1 MKNIHLLGGLTP
13 DQFLRRHWQKK
24 PLLIRNAIPNMR
36 ALLAREDLF
45 SLAAREDVESRL
57 ITNFRR
63 QWKMQQGPLSALPST
78 TQKNWTLLVQGVNLH
93 DDQADQLLHQ
103 FRFIPDYRLDD
114 LMISYATEGGGV
126 GAHVDSY
133 DVFLLQAHGQRRWRI
148 GTQQDLRLRDDLP
161 LKILRHFVPE
171 QEFILNP
178 GDMLY
183 LPPQYAHEGVAV
195 GECMTY
201 SIGFRAPAWQE
212 LGEAFLAFMA
222 DSIELAGRYQDPAL
236 RSTRHPGAISDQMMD
251 AVNRT
256 LRKLGSTV
264 ADREIFLGEYLSE
277 PKPSVSFDPHPNPL
291 GIRQFAKAAARH
303 GIRLHRKTRM
313 LHRKKYVFMNGESY
327 IPNASDRSILRHLA
341 DDRAL
346 EARYLARASADL
358 LESLYQ
364 WYLDGWLDLQ
374 TIKSFQKSQ

>member
-13 DQFLRRHWQKK
+13 DQFLQRHWQKR
-24 PLLIRNAIPNMR
+24 PLLIRDAIPNMR

-57 ITNFRR
+57 ITNFRQ

-78 TQKNWTLLVQGVNLH
+78 TQRNWTLLVQGVNLH
-93 DDQADQLLHQ
+93 DDGADHLLHQ
-103 FRFIPDYRLDD
+103 FRFIPDCRLDD
-114 LMISYATEGGGV
+114 LMISYATAGGGV

-148 GTQQDLRLRDDLP
+148 SAQQDLRLRDDLP
-161 LKILRHFVPE
+161 LKILRHFEPE

-195 GECMTY
+195 NECMTY

-222 DSIELAGRYQDPAL
+222 DSIELPGRYADPSL

-256 LRKLGSTV
+256 LLKLGSTV

-277 PKPSVSFDPHPNPL
+277 PKPSVSFDSPTKPL
-291 GIRQFAKAAARH
+291 SARQFAEAVARGGLH
-303 GIRLHRKTRM
+303 LHRKTRM
-313 LHRKKYVFMNGESY
+313 LHRGKYVFMNGESY
-327 IPNASDRSILRHLA
+327 TPVASDRRILRRLADNRVLSASHLA
-341 DDRAL
+341 Q
-346 EARYLARASADL
+346 ASADL
-358 LESLYQ
+358 CQSLYQ
-364 WYLDGWLDLQ
+364 WYLDGWIDLQ
-374 TIKSFQKSQ
+374 AHMPFQKS

>member
-1 MKNIHLLGGLTP
+1 MKNIHLLGGLTA
-13 DQFLRRHWQKK
+13 DQFLQRHWQKK
-24 PLLIRNAIPNMR
+24 PLLIRNAIPDMR

-57 ITNFRR
+57 ITNYRQ
-63 QWKMQQGPLSALPST
+63 QWKMQQGPLSTLPST
-78 TQKNWTLLVQGVNLH
+78 AQKNWTLLVQGVNLH

-103 FRFIPDYRLDD
+103 FRFIPDCRLDD
-114 LMISYATEGGGV
+114 LMISYATAGGGV

-148 GTQQDLRLRDDLP
+148 SAQQDLRLREDLP
-161 LKILRHFVPE
+161 LKILRHFEPE

-195 GECMTY
+195 NECMTY

-222 DSIELAGRYQDPAL
+222 DAIELTGRYADPAL
-236 RSTRHPGAISDQMMD
+236 RTTRHPGAISDHMMD

-256 LRKLGSTV
+256 LLKLGSTV

-277 PKPSVSFDPHPNPL
+277 PKPSVSFDPQVKPL
-291 GIRQFAKAAARH
+291 GARQFAKAVARS

-313 LHRKKYVFMNGESY
+313 LHRGKYVFMNGESY
-327 IPNASDRSILRHLA
+327 SPGTQDRRILRHLA
-341 DDRAL
+341 DNRAL
-346 EARYLARASADL
+346 DATHLTQASSDL
-358 LESLYQ
+358 SESLYR
-364 WYLDGWLDLQ
+364 WYLDGWVDLQ
-374 TIKSFQKSQ
+374 TTKALQKN